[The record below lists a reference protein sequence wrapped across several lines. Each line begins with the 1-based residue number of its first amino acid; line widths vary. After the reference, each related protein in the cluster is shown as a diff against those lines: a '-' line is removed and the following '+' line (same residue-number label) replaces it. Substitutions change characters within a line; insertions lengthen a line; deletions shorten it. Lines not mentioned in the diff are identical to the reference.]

1 MVNTKES
8 KMSKSAYTI
17 FMALRARPEWLR
29 LSRQERSDIAEEA
42 MATALDGLQVRI
54 RHFDAEAF
62 SSLCSDISLFETDDL
77 EAYYFAIERLR
88 DSAIFSK
95 PYFDVVA
102 IVPALEDGFR
112 NFEARQV
119 HHVA

>member
-1 MVNTKES
+1 MA
-8 KMSKSAYTI
+8 KSAYTI

-29 LSRQERSDIAEEA
+29 LSREERSDIAEKA
-42 MATALDGLQVRI
+42 MATALDGLPVRI

-62 SSLCSDISLFETDDL
+62 SAVCSDVSLFETDDL

-95 PYFDVVA
+95 PYFEVVA
-102 IVPALEDGFR
+102 IIPAMENGYR
-112 NFEARQV
+112 NFEAGQV